1 MKTGARGRRVACTGS
16 LLALILASGFAV
28 QDARSSGATVE
39 TNWPQ
44 WRGPGGAGISEET
57 GFPTEWSPASN
68 IKWSTEIEGRG
79 HSSPVV
85 WGDRI
90 FLTTS
95 LKGELVP
102 GRKAP
107 VHLDFNNQP
116 GYMHPDAVDVEY
128 RHTMKVLAVD
138 ANTGKVL
145 WNQPAFEGLMED
157 DHHRKNTY
165 ASSTVATDGELVYA
179 FFESLGIYAYDF
191 DGKLRWKTSVGNI
204 IKAGLGPGTSPIL
217 YKNLIILQCDQEM
230 GAGSSIIALDKKTG
244 AQVWKTERTTRR
256 SWATPIVVRVG
267 DRDELVASGAEM
279 VVGYDPATGK
289 ELWRADGTQ
298 SHPIPSP
305 VAGHGLAFMS
315 AGSQQKRAFA
325 IKLGGSGDLTG
336 SPSVV
341 WRYNK
346 GAAYV
351 PSPILYGD
359 YFYLMTDVGIV
370 TCLEATTGKLI
381 YEGGRVP
388 VPASFTASFV
398 AFDGKLMMTSEDGD
412 SFLIKAGP
420 EFTVLATNSVGEPV
434 YASPALS
441 NGVIYIRGERRLF
454 AIANAVK

>member
-1 MKTGARGRRVACTGS
+1 MTTRHAGTQIL
-16 LLALILASGFAV
+16 LLAIVLTGFAV
-28 QDARSSGATVE
+28 TAVGSSSPAAE

-44 WRGPGGAGISEET
+44 WRGPGGEAISAET
-57 GFPTEWSPASN
+57 GFATEWSPTSN

-95 LKGELVP
+95 LKGDLVP

-107 VHLDFNNQP
+107 VHLDFNYQP
-116 GYMHPDAVDVEY
+116 GYEHPDAVDIEY
-128 RHTMKVLAVD
+128 RHTMKVLGID
-138 ANTGKVL
+138 AKTGKVL
-145 WNQPAFEGLMED
+145 WNQVAFEGLMEY

-191 DGKLRWKTSVGNI
+191 DGKLKWKASVGNV

-217 YKNLIILQCDQEM
+217 YKNLVILQCDQEM
-230 GAGSSIIALDKKTG
+230 GTGSSIIALDKKTG
-244 AQVWKTERTTRR
+244 AQVWKAERTTRR
-256 SWATPIVVRVG
+256 SWATPIIVHVG
-267 DRDELVASGAEM
+267 DHDELVASGAEM
-279 VVGYDPATGK
+279 VMGYDPATGK

-305 VAGHGLAFMS
+305 VAGHGFAFMS

-336 SPSVV
+336 SPSVA

-359 YFYLMTDVGIV
+359 YFYLMSDAGIV
-370 TCLEATTGKLI
+370 TCLEATTGKVV
-381 YEGGRVP
+381 YEGGRPP
-388 VPASFTASFV
+388 VPATFTASFV

-412 SFLIKAGP
+412 SFVIKAGP
-420 EFTVLATNSVGEPV
+420 EFAVLGTNSIGEPV

-441 NGVIYIRGERRLF
+441 NGVIYIRGERHLF
-454 AIANAVK
+454 AIAEKSK